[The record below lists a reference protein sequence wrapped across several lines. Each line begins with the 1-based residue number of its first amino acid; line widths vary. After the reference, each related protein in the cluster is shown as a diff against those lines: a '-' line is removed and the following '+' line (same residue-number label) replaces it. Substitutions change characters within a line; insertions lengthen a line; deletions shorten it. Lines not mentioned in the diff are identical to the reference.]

1 MLSGDDVHAINDME
15 ITLMFFGVM
24 RLHVHLKTHLFYLCA
39 YRLGSATRVLC
50 EGRGFPRCSGEQSST
65 QLPALRGGFC
75 GRAAPLI
82 LLWAGRPQVKA
93 VLGVSVEGTLKM
105 HFVFKICLFLEV
117 LN

>member
-1 MLSGDDVHAINDME
+1 ME
-15 ITLMFFGVM
+15 VTLMFFAIM
-24 RLHVHLKTHLFYLCA
+24 RLHVPLKTHLFYLCA
-39 YRLGSATRVLC
+39 YRLDSVTRVLC
-50 EGRGFPRCSGEQSST
+50 KGRGFPRCSGKQSDT
-65 QLPALRGGFC
+65 QLPALQVGFC

-105 HFVFKICLFLEV
+105 HFAFKICSLLEV